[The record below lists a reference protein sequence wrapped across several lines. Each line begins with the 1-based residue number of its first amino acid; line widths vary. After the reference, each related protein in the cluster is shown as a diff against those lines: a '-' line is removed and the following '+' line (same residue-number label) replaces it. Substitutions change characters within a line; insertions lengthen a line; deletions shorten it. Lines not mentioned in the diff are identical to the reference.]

1 MCNILFPYH
10 IMKHIFSLSVDGPGA
25 AGPHVLWLGSLPLDT
40 YEIVLPLGR
49 IANLFTFHFFRNA
62 DMSLFLDICVEF

>member
-25 AGPHVLWLGSLPLDT
+25 AGPHVLRLGSLPLDT
-40 YEIVLPLGR
+40 YEIVLPLGS
-49 IANLFTFHFFRNA
+49 IIEVPLPVFNNQYACHF
-62 DMSLFLDICVEF
+62 